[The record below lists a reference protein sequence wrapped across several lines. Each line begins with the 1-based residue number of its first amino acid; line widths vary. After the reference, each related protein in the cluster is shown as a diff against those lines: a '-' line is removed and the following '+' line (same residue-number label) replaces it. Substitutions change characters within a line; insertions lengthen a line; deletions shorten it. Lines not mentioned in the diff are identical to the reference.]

1 MFTLTKEPFSV
12 YFSSN
17 TRHNHLAG
25 VTKAPK
31 SFPYA
36 AQINLPS
43 ELFETVDIDVRDTD
57 FDNTYAC
64 EELSQR
70 THDVQ
75 GLLTR
80 LRPYLPIPYL
90 AELGLTPPVLGIR
103 GFEKGTATVSP
114 LAWVTQQ
121 TFKLPDFMGSELEK
135 CLQKNNTGPLSITL
149 EQMDMWGL
157 DLLKIEQIKRCRP
170 LIVCTNGQSSMW
182 NQRATILEPTDMMSM
197 KAQVSI
203 IKWVARKTQE
213 AYRYRD
219 PSTLIGVYSDLW
231 VSGCEEA
238 SGRLKQAV
246 IDPFELGG
254 GSYKRLTK

>member
-25 VTKAPK
+25 AVKAPK
-31 SFPYA
+31 GFPYA

-103 GFEKGTATVSP
+103 GFEKGTVTP
-114 LAWVTQQ
+114 LGWVTQQ

-135 CLQKNNTGPLSITL
+135 CLQRNNTGPLSITL

-157 DLLKIEQIKRCRP
+157 DRLKIEQIKRCRP

-219 PSTLIGVYSDLW
+219 PSTLIGVYSNLW
-231 VSGCEEA
+231 ISGDETEGG
-238 SGRLKQAV
+238 GRLKQAV
-246 IDPFELGG
+246 IDPFELEGG
-254 GSYKRLTK
+254 YKRLTK